1 MSKYKPSLIEKET
14 IILFNEE
21 ENEAEIY
28 TYNRKL
34 IAKLKSHPTVARL
47 KRKDDTG
54 AYTFTVPKQRMSIVI
69 RNPISE
75 EHRKKLSEHGKRQ
88 VGKGVIYP
96 KKEKKNW
103 YKGLIPTYEDKVFF
117 AKSNIGFFD
126 HRNE

>member
-1 MSKYKPSLIEKET
+1 MSNYKPTLIEKET

-28 TYNRKL
+28 TYN
-34 IAKLKSHPTVARL
+34 PTVARM
-47 KRKDDTG
+47 KRKDNTG
-54 AYTFTVPKQRMSIVI
+54 AYTFTIPKQRMSIVI

-96 KKEKKNW
+96 KKEKKN
-103 YKGLIPTYEDKVFF
+103 
-117 AKSNIGFFD
+117 
-126 HRNE
+126 

>member
-1 MSKYKPSLIEKET
+1 MGKYKISQIEKET

-21 ENEAEIY
+21 ETEAEIY

-34 IAKLKSHPTVARL
+34 IAKLKSHPTIARL

-96 KKEKKNW
+96 QKRKNEL
-103 YKGLIPTYEDKVFF
+103 K
-117 AKSNIGFFD
+117 
-126 HRNE
+126 

>member
-1 MSKYKPSLIEKET
+1 MGKYKISQIEKET

-21 ENEAEIY
+21 DTEAEIY

-34 IAKLKSHPTVARL
+34 IAILKNHPIVARL

-54 AYTFTVPKQRMSIVI
+54 AYTFTLPKRQMSIVI

-96 KKEKKNW
+96 QKRKNEL
-103 YKGLIPTYEDKVFF
+103 K
-117 AKSNIGFFD
+117 
-126 HRNE
+126 